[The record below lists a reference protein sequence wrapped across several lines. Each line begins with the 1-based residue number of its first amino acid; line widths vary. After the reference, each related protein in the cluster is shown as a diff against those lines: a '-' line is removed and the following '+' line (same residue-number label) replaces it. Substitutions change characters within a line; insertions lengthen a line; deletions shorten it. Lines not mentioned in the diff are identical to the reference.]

1 MIGTIFL
8 LSLAMGSDPSVDPV
22 DKALA
27 VQKAMADARDWLQA
41 GDPVAAAKVLES
53 QLTQANVNRVYLE
66 LLAKA
71 YHGELA
77 NLRSGPSP
85 DTGRIDL
92 LSKRLAVLEGGASK
106 PKPAASASVP
116 VSAPTP
122 LLREATRL
130 FQAAR
135 QDSAR
140 YADAGKLFAQA
151 DAAGETLTADQR
163 AAWAYCKVKT
173 AADRVNTSSDP
184 ATASAASSD
193 VQQALALVPEHAP
206 LQQAGAKVLAAI
218 TPTNSESFRI
228 VGQSP
233 QASAILA
240 EAARHREAI
249 SQRWFGPAGP
259 AWHPACD
266 LVIHDHAM
274 AFASV
279 TKLNERATGHAEVTL
294 DAGRVTGR
302 RIDLRSDDNRL
313 LNVSLPR
320 EIAHILLAELFPT
333 TPPPRWAEEGIAISS
348 TTKDEVN
355 RFKAA
360 IPRLLADG
368 QMPRASDILKST
380 GFPQADRITGFYV
393 ASVTLTDYLVSLNGE
408 KAFISFLTD
417 AQRYGIETALKR
429 QYRLTPS
436 QLDAIWTTPQPVR

>member
-1 MIGTIFL
+1 MIGLIFL
-8 LSLAMGSDPSVDPV
+8 LSCTLGSDPSVDPV

-41 GDPVAAAKVLES
+41 GDPAAAVKSLES
-53 QLTQANVNRVYLE
+53 QLTQANVNRTYLE
-66 LLAKA
+66 LLTKA

-77 NLRSGPSP
+77 QLRSAKSP
-85 DTGRIDL
+85 DTARIDL
-92 LSKRLAVLEGGASK
+92 ISKRLAVLEGGAAK
-106 PKPAASASVP
+106 PKPAASP
-116 VSAPTP
+116 SAPTS

-135 QDSAR
+135 QDPAR

-151 DAAGETLTADQR
+151 DAAGEPFTADQR

-173 AADRVNTSSDP
+173 AADRLNTSNDP
-184 ATASAASSD
+184 ATMSAASRD
-193 VQQALALVPEHAP
+193 VKQALDLVPEHAP

-240 EAARHREAI
+240 EAARQREAI
-249 SQRWFGPAGP
+249 SRRWFGPAGP
-259 AWHPACD
+259 AWQPACE
-266 LVIHDHAM
+266 LVIHDSAA
-274 AFASV
+274 AFASA
-279 TKLNERATGHAEVTL
+279 TRLNDRATGHAEVTL

-302 RIDLRSDDNRL
+302 RIDLRTDDDQL

-320 EIAHILLAELFPT
+320 EMAHILLAELFPT
-333 TPPPRWAEEGIAISS
+333 SPPPRWAEEGIAILS
-348 TTKDEVN
+348 TTKEEVN

-368 QMPRASDILKST
+368 QMPRASDILKTT
-380 GFPQADRITGFYV
+380 GFPQAERITGFYV
-393 ASVTLTDYLVSLNGE
+393 ASVTLTDYLVSLHGE

-417 AQRYGIETALKR
+417 TQRYGIETALKR
-429 QYRLTPS
+429 QYRLTPA
-436 QLDAIWTTPQPVR
+436 QLDAIWATPKSVR